1 MAEMVSQDPKTITL
15 DSYSLSMEKFS
26 PEDHALLQAIFTCVI
41 DFMPAHDPS
50 DELVYHWTQYVLLSS
65 VQSHHAISL
74 KSLYNL
80 VDRGLVRFNDHFN
93 TGQQVSLGTPL
104 IFLQLNNIGRDSLTA
119 TEAIALRHPHGYLTP
134 IAEQIAMKF
143 LVEKAAK
150 WIVPAGQAVK
160 LKHKKCNVLT
170 IIDDD
175 KKDIKELSKI
185 TIDDLVDSFWKVT
198 MDDLMDCLPHSY
210 AVFHEATDDGSLF
223 AHYIQL
229 ELGASRMM
237 LDPVANKLL
246 EKHHNDTKTI
256 TDRYAACQKPL
267 KELKWYFVTTRQLGP
282 EENKILGQGFNTI
295 IDAARLKRDVWPD
308 VVKNLGKPYK

>member
-1 MAEMVSQDPKTITL
+1 
-15 DSYSLSMEKFS
+15 
-26 PEDHALLQAIFTCVI
+26 
-41 DFMPAHDPS
+41 
-50 DELVYHWTQYVLLSS
+50 
-65 VQSHHAISL
+65 
-74 KSLYNL
+74 
-80 VDRGLVRFNDHFN
+80 
-93 TGQQVSLGTPL
+93 
-104 IFLQLNNIGRDSLTA
+104 
-119 TEAIALRHPHGYLTP
+119 
-134 IAEQIAMKF
+134 MKF

-185 TIDDLVDSFWKVT
+185 TIDDLVDSFWKDT
-198 MDDLMDCLPHSY
+198 MDDLVDCLPHSY

-246 EKHHNDTKTI
+246 EKHHNDMKTI

-282 EENKILGQGFNTI
+282 EENKTLGQGFNTI